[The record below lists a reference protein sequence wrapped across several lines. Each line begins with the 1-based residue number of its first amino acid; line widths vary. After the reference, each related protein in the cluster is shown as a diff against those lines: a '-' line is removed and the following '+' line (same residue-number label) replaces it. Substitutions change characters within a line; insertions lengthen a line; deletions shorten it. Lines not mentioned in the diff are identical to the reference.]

1 MTRSDTSSACGVIV
15 SSLFGSGK
23 SSVVEE
29 IADLLEDALAPHGAL
44 DLDWLWWFG
53 VPRIQRHEALR
64 VLFDNLTF
72 VADAY
77 LDAGVTRFV
86 LAWSLRDPSDLAGVR
101 AALPLPGQGGG
112 VDRAASAHRSP
123 AD

>member
-1 MTRSDTSSACGVIV
+1 MTRSDMSSAYGVVI
-15 SSLFGSGK
+15 SGLYGSGK
-23 SSVVEE
+23 STVVEE
-29 IADLLEDALAPHGAL
+29 IADLLEDAGTPYGAL

-64 VLFDNLTF
+64 VLFGNLTS

-86 LAWSLRDPSDLAGVR
+86 LAWSLRDPRDLAAVR
-101 AALPLPGQGGG
+101 AALPF
-112 VDRAASAHRSP
+112 RSRWWS
-123 AD
+123 